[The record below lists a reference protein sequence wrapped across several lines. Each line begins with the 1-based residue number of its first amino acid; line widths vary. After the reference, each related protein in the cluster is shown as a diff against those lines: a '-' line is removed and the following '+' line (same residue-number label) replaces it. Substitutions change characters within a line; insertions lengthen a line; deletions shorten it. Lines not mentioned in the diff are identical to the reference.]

1 MFMDIIKYVVI
12 GLAVMFVLFFGINF
26 KKAVKEEKKK
36 QRETEIETT
45 AEEVE

>member
-12 GLAVMFVLFFGINF
+12 GLLVMFVLFFGINF
-26 KKAVKEEKKK
+26 NKAVKEEKKK